1 MIGAINGLDELFHLI
16 SILGFLPDCEII
28 LDYQFQLPMRNL
40 LKIEISDFDELLE
53 ISKER
58 LRAHAKIRIQTNEEF
73 IIFTLSE
80 DEEEMKRIAARILV
94 ECEKKGAIPDQA
106 FPPMEITLE
115 YSLKQKQ
122 HERKLQKMNM
132 DFLKE
137 SLKKELNII
146 YARQREKSV
155 RKEPEPLDESLS
167 QEEEEEI
174 QRRRRGRPPKKK
186 YFSATE
192 FLLGLKR
199 TSTSG
204 GSQEQRPRKK
214 QKKK

>member
-40 LKIEISDFDELLE
+40 LKIEISEFDELLE

-94 ECEKKGAIPDQA
+94 ECEKGELFQI
-106 FPPMEITLE
+106 
-115 YSLKQKQ
+115 KQ
-122 HERKLQKMNM
+122 H
-132 DFLKE
+132 
-137 SLKKELNII
+137 
-146 YARQREKSV
+146 
-155 RKEPEPLDESLS
+155 
-167 QEEEEEI
+167 
-174 QRRRRGRPPKKK
+174 
-186 YFSATE
+186 FSANNLRIFT
-192 FLLGLKR
+192 
-199 TSTSG
+199 
-204 GSQEQRPRKK
+204 
-214 QKKK
+214 